1 MRRIP
6 PRSARRYRER
16 DVITDMRPGTRRAR
30 VNVKIAIFSI
40 KRQTR
45 SMNETPR
52 PGRPLADMRPGPR
65 VTHRLWLFEEDLS
78 PLNISRGATKSQ
90 RTRVPT
96 PATMQRAATLRP
108 VEGALVTALASGA
121 SVGSSPPAPL
131 WESD

>member
-1 MRRIP
+1 
-6 PRSARRYRER
+6 
-16 DVITDMRPGTRRAR
+16 MRPGTLRAR

-90 RTRVPT
+90 RTCLPHAGHDSVP
-96 PATMQRAATLRP
+96 PRSRP
-108 VEGALVTALASGA
+108 VDGALVTAALASSA
-121 SVGSSPPAPL
+121 SVGGRLACLLTAAADQSTLMAEKIL
-131 WESD
+131 KTNQ